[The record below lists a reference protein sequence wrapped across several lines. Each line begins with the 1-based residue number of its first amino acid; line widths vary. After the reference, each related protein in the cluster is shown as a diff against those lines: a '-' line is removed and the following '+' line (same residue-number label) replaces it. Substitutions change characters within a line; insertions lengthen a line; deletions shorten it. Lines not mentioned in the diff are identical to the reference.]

1 MNHLP
6 HLISDLALI
15 LIVAGV
21 TTLLFKQLKQP
32 VVLGY
37 ILAGLIVGPKFPL
50 FPTITEIE
58 NIRIWADIGVIFLL
72 FTLGLE
78 FSFKKLVH
86 IGGAAS
92 VTGLT
97 EIFAML
103 VIGFMV
109 GKVLGWPTMD
119 CIFLGGILSIAS
131 TTIIIR
137 TFDELGVKKKKFA
150 ELVFGVLIIED
161 LVAVVLL
168 VLLSTIAV
176 SREFAGVEMV
186 LSIVK
191 LAFFLI
197 LWFVAGIFFIPSF
210 LSKVK
215 KHLNDETMLVLA
227 IGLCL
232 TMVLLASQAGFSPA
246 LGAFI
251 MGSILAET
259 IQAERIDQIITPV
272 KDLFGAVFFVSVGML
287 IDPSILVEYA
297 LPILLITV
305 VLIVSKVLSVT
316 TGALISGQPL
326 KTSMRAAMS
335 MGQIGEFSFII
346 ATLGVTLNV
355 TSKFLYPIA
364 VAVSAITTFTTP
376 YMVKSAGRFYNV
388 VDKRLPKSWKKVL
401 VRYST
406 GAQSI
411 NNASDWQLIIRS
423 YLLLVLFVALIVAGI
438 IFLFRNYVLSEVIL
452 VTPDMF
458 VAICITA
465 FACLVIISPFLWA
478 LVNRKL
484 HPVAFANLWAN
495 QRFRGPLLV
504 LRFLRI
510 GMAIVLV
517 SALLISFFP
526 IYISIFCVVGLVLLS
541 VKFSKQIHS
550 YYLKIEDRFFHN
562 FNSREIHEAQT
573 HRRELAP
580 WDAHIIQY
588 TVPVGSRMMGEKLG
602 ELELRE
608 KLGVNVAMIK
618 RGELP
623 VILAPGKQDKIFPG
637 DKIFVIGTD
646 EQLDEFKNYLDPEY
660 GSESVEKTEYKIV
673 LKKVELD
680 DDSPLIGVAIKDS
693 KIREVTKG
701 LVVGIER
708 GGRRLLNPESD
719 TVFEAKDLVWL
730 VGDSK
735 SISEFR
741 KDHQPKK

>member
-6 HLISDLALI
+6 QLIADLALI

-21 TTLLFKQLKQP
+21 TTLLFKRLKQP

-37 ILAGLIVGPKFPL
+37 ILAGLIVGPQFPL
-50 FPTITEIE
+50 FPSITEVE
-58 NIRIWADIGVIFLL
+58 NVRIWADIGVIFLL

-78 FSFKKLVH
+78 FSFKKLMH

-92 VTGLT
+92 VTGFT
-97 EIFAML
+97 EIIAML
-103 VIGFMV
+103 IIGFLV
-109 GKVLGWPTMD
+109 GKILHWPLMD

-176 SREFAGVEMV
+176 SREFAGTEMI
-186 LSIVK
+186 LSIIK

-210 LSKVK
+210 LSKVQ

-232 TMVLLASQAGFSPA
+232 TMVLLASKAGFSPA

-259 IQAERIDQIITPV
+259 IQAERIDQIVTPV

-287 IDPSILVEYA
+287 IDPKVLVDYA
-297 LPILLITV
+297 LPILLITG
-305 VLIVSKVLSVT
+305 VLIFFKVISVT
-316 TGALISGQPL
+316 VGALISGQPL
-326 KTSMRAAMS
+326 KTSMHAGMS

-355 TSKFLYPIA
+355 TSNFLYPVA

-376 YMVKSAGRFYNV
+376 YMVKSSGRLFQF
-388 VDKRLPKSWKKVL
+388 VDNRLPKRWQKVL

-411 NNASDWQLIIRS
+411 NNASDWQLILKS
-423 YLLLVLFVALIVAGI
+423 YIFMVFFVSLVVVGI
-438 IFLFRNYVLSEVIL
+438 IFIFRNYVLDEVVMITPNLLLAAVLTSASCLL
-452 VTPDMF
+452 V
-458 VAICITA
+458 
-465 FACLVIISPFLWA
+465 ISPFLWA

-484 HPVAFANLWAN
+484 QPVAFANLWAN
-495 QRFRGPLLV
+495 QRYRGPLIV
-504 LRFLRI
+504 LRFLRT
-510 GMAIVLV
+510 GVAILWV
-517 SALLISFFP
+517 SVLLISFFP
-526 IYISIFCVVGLVLLS
+526 LYISIFCVIGLVVLS
-541 VKFSKQIHS
+541 VRYSKQIHS
-550 YYLKIEDRFFHN
+550 YYLKIENRFFYN
-562 FNSREIHEAQT
+562 FNSREIHEAKAN
-573 HRRELAP
+573 RRELAP

-588 TVPVGSRMMGEKLG
+588 VVPVGSRLMGLTLG
-602 ELELRE
+602 ELKLRE
-608 KLGVNVAMIK
+608 KLGINIAMIK
-618 RGELP
+618 RGETP
-623 VILAPGKQDKIFPG
+623 VVLAPGKHERIFPG
-637 DKIFVIGTD
+637 DKIYVIGTD
-646 EQLDEFKNYLDPEY
+646 EQVEEFKRYLAPEY
-660 GSESVEKTEYKIV
+660 GSESVDKTNYKIV
-673 LKKVELD
+673 LKKVEIGD
-680 DDSPLIGVAIKDS
+680 AASMVGVAIRDS
-693 KIREVTKG
+693 KIREKTKG

-708 GGRRLLNPESD
+708 GGRRILNPESD
-719 TVFEAKDLVWL
+719 TRFEANDLVWL
-730 VGDSK
+730 VGDAK
-735 SISEFR
+735 SISDFR
-741 KDHQPKK
+741 DSLSE

>member
-6 HLISDLALI
+6 QLIADLALI

-21 TTLLFKQLKQP
+21 TTLLFKRLKQP

-37 ILAGLIVGPKFPL
+37 ILAGLIVGPQFPL
-50 FPTITEIE
+50 FPSITEVE
-58 NIRIWADIGVIFLL
+58 NVRIWADIGVIFLL

-78 FSFKKLVH
+78 FSFKKLMH

-92 VTGLT
+92 VTGFT
-97 EIFAML
+97 EIIAML
-103 VIGFMV
+103 IIGFLV
-109 GKVLGWPTMD
+109 GKILHWPLMD

-176 SREFAGVEMV
+176 SREFAGTEMI
-186 LSIVK
+186 LSIIK

-210 LSKVK
+210 LSKVQ

-232 TMVLLASQAGFSPA
+232 TMVLLASKAGFSPA

-259 IQAERIDQIITPV
+259 IQAERIDQIVTPV

-287 IDPSILVEYA
+287 IDPKVLVDYA
-297 LPILLITV
+297 LPILLITG
-305 VLIVSKVLSVT
+305 VLIFFKVISVT
-316 TGALISGQPL
+316 VGALISGQPL
-326 KTSMRAAMS
+326 KTSMHAGMS

-355 TSKFLYPIA
+355 TSNFLYPVA

-376 YMVKSAGRFYNV
+376 YMVKSSGRLFQF
-388 VDKRLPKSWKKVL
+388 VDNRLPKRWQKVL

-411 NNASDWQLIIRS
+411 NNASDWQLILKS
-423 YLLLVLFVALIVAGI
+423 YIFMVFFVSLVVVGI
-438 IFLFRNYVLSEVIL
+438 IFIFRNYVLDEVVMITPNLLLAAVLTSASCLL
-452 VTPDMF
+452 V
-458 VAICITA
+458 
-465 FACLVIISPFLWA
+465 ISPFLWA

-484 HPVAFANLWAN
+484 QPVAFANLWAN
-495 QRFRGPLLV
+495 QRYRGPLIV
-504 LRFLRI
+504 LRFLRT
-510 GMAIVLV
+510 GVAILWV
-517 SALLISFFP
+517 SVLLISFFP
-526 IYISIFCVVGLVLLS
+526 LYISIFCVIGLVVLS
-541 VKFSKQIHS
+541 VRYSKQIHS
-550 YYLKIEDRFFHN
+550 YYLKIENRFFYN
-562 FNSREIHEAQT
+562 FNSREIHEAKAN
-573 HRRELAP
+573 RRELAP

-588 TVPVGSRMMGEKLG
+588 VVPVGSRLMGLTLG
-602 ELELRE
+602 ELKLRE
-608 KLGVNVAMIK
+608 KLGINIAMIK
-618 RGELP
+618 RGETP
-623 VILAPGKQDKIFPG
+623 VVLAPGKHERIFPG
-637 DKIFVIGTD
+637 DKIYVIGTD
-646 EQLDEFKNYLDPEY
+646 EQVEEFKRYLAPEY
-660 GSESVEKTEYKIV
+660 GGESVDKTNYKIV
-673 LKKVELD
+673 LKKVEIGD
-680 DDSPLIGVAIKDS
+680 AASMVGVAIRDS
-693 KIREVTKG
+693 KIREKTKG

-708 GGRRLLNPESD
+708 GGRRILNPESD
-719 TVFEAKDLVWL
+719 TRFEANDLVWL
-730 VGDSK
+730 VGDAK
-735 SISEFR
+735 SIADFRDSLSE
-741 KDHQPKK
+741 

>member
-6 HLISDLALI
+6 QLIADLALI

-21 TTLLFKQLKQP
+21 TTLLFKRLKQP

-37 ILAGLIVGPKFPL
+37 ILAGLIVGPQFPL
-50 FPTITEIE
+50 FPSITEVE
-58 NIRIWADIGVIFLL
+58 NVRIWADIGVIFLL

-78 FSFKKLVH
+78 FSFKKLMH

-92 VTGLT
+92 VTGFT
-97 EIFAML
+97 EIIAML
-103 VIGFMV
+103 IIGFLV
-109 GKVLGWPTMD
+109 GKILHWPLMD

-176 SREFAGVEMV
+176 SREFAGTEMI
-186 LSIVK
+186 LSIIK

-210 LSKVK
+210 LSKVQ

-232 TMVLLASQAGFSPA
+232 TMVLLASKAGFSPA

-259 IQAERIDQIITPV
+259 IQAERIDQIVTPV

-287 IDPSILVEYA
+287 IDPKVLVDYA

-305 VLIVSKVLSVT
+305 VLIFFKVISVT
-316 TGALISGQPL
+316 VGALISGQPL
-326 KTSMRAAMS
+326 KTSMHAGMS

-355 TSKFLYPIA
+355 TSNFLYPVA

-376 YMVKSAGRFYNV
+376 YMVKSSGRLFQF
-388 VDKRLPKSWKKVL
+388 VDNRLPKRWQKVL

-411 NNASDWQLIIRS
+411 NNASDWQLILKS
-423 YLLLVLFVALIVAGI
+423 YIFMVFFVSLVVVGI
-438 IFLFRNYVLSEVIL
+438 IFIFRNYVLDEVVMITPNLLLAAVFTSASCLL
-452 VTPDMF
+452 V
-458 VAICITA
+458 
-465 FACLVIISPFLWA
+465 ISPFLWA

-484 HPVAFANLWAN
+484 QPVAFANLWAN
-495 QRFRGPLLV
+495 QRYRGPLIV
-504 LRFLRI
+504 LRFLRT
-510 GMAIVLV
+510 GVAILWV
-517 SALLISFFP
+517 SVLLISFFP
-526 IYISIFCVVGLVLLS
+526 LYISIFCVIGLVVLS
-541 VKFSKQIHS
+541 VRYSKQIHS
-550 YYLKIEDRFFHN
+550 YYLKIENRFFYN
-562 FNSREIHEAQT
+562 FNSREIHEAKAN
-573 HRRELAP
+573 RRELAP

-588 TVPVGSRMMGEKLG
+588 VVPVGSRLMGLTLG
-602 ELELRE
+602 ELKLRE
-608 KLGVNVAMIK
+608 KLGINIAMIK
-618 RGELP
+618 RGETP
-623 VILAPGKQDKIFPG
+623 VVLAPGKHERIFPG
-637 DKIFVIGTD
+637 DKIYVIGTD
-646 EQLDEFKNYLDPEY
+646 EQVEEFKRYLAPEY
-660 GSESVEKTEYKIV
+660 GSESVDKTNYKIV
-673 LKKVELD
+673 LKKVEIGD
-680 DDSPLIGVAIKDS
+680 AASMIGVAIRDS
-693 KIREVTKG
+693 KIREKTKG

-708 GGRRLLNPESD
+708 GGRRILNPESD
-719 TVFEAKDLVWL
+719 TRFEANDLVWL
-730 VGDSK
+730 VGDAK
-735 SISEFR
+735 SISDFR
-741 KDHQPKK
+741 DSLSE